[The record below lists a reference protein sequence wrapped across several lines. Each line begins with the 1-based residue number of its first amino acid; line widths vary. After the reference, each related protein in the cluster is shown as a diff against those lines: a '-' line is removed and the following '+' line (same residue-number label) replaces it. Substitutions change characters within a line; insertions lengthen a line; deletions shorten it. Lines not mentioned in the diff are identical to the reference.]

1 MPKSTNTCNNI
12 LALIYNAT
20 TWNGV
25 AENDT
30 SSPIVNIYMALA
42 TVTGAPGDTMST
54 NEATYTNYA
63 RVTVARTVGGW
74 TAPAASATSNAAAI
88 DYAQCGITGNTVV
101 AAKTGVAVGAS
112 DVLHYGDLNA
122 PITVS
127 SLIRPTF
134 DIGAVTITEA

>member
-1 MPKSTNTCNNI
+1 MPKSTATCNSI

-30 SSPIVNIYMALA
+30 TSPITDIYMALA
-42 TVTGAPGDTMST
+42 TVTGAPTDTMST

-63 RVTVARTVGGW
+63 RQTVVRTTSGWDAPSGGA
-74 TAPAASATSNAAAI
+74 TANTAAI
-88 DYAQCGITGNTVV
+88 DYPQCGVTGNTIV

-112 DVLHYGDLNA
+112 QVLHYGDLNA
-122 PITVS
+122 SIAVS